1 MSCCCQA
8 KTAQGASWNSK
19 VDVVFWTLFK
29 KHISEN
35 HRYDGFAFCALVLV
49 SHF

>member
-1 MSCCCQA
+1 MLLPG
-8 KTAQGASWNSK
+8 KDAQGASWNSK
-19 VDVVFWTLFK
+19 VDVFWTLLK
-29 KHISEN
+29 KSISEN